1 MVFKQGFRGFYNRYL
16 IAYGMGLVFLVGF
29 PLIKVGFSGYF
40 KFLNRPFFL
49 IFFFIFCNFFQ
60 ICFYSLKI
68 GVIQRIEILNR
79 SFTFYK
85 FGKVRTILFKNILSF
100 EEKPNYSTLILK
112 MRDGEKIKLPI
123 DTRKPF
129 LDKKLIIKK
138 INEQNS

>member
-1 MVFKQGFRGFYNRYL
+1 MN
-16 IAYGMGLVFLVGF
+16 
-29 PLIKVGFSGYF
+29 
-40 KFLNRPFFL
+40 
-49 IFFFIFCNFFQ
+49 NFFQ